1 MCPNCFSNLVNEN
14 YCTNC
19 NRELIKVNN
28 RILDKELYFNV
39 KNVYE
44 HINNFIENAV
54 VTEKEIDDNMASQAF
69 FNDLNTNKNN
79 KTFILN
85 QIDESLKSVN
95 DFDNSIANFLNDK
108 NALDVLYSMEDIFG
122 DSNKLINSA
131 KYHIDLLINKLNSYK
146 KTIEENNEVVPDE
159 AEIQKIYNQL
169 DDFKESVLV
178 VENEVNNVIHN
189 QESLDL
195 LRYDSKEREHIQNLI
210 KNAYDS
216 YDYIEENIND
226 VLNDENKLSYF
237 SFYDYKYGS
246 IQDKMTDV
254 LQLINNSRE
263 DIGKLVSFIDSVEKN
278 IDNCKNSNDDNLTGR
293 RVDL

>member
-44 HINNFIENAV
+44 RINNFIENAV

-146 KTIEENNEVVPDE
+146 NSI
-159 AEIQKIYNQL
+159 
-169 DDFKESVLV
+169 SV
-178 VENEVNNVIHN
+178 NYC
-189 QESLDL
+189 S
-195 LRYDSKEREHIQNLI
+195 
-210 KNAYDS
+210 
-216 YDYIEENIND
+216 
-226 VLNDENKLSYF
+226 
-237 SFYDYKYGS
+237 
-246 IQDKMTDV
+246 
-254 LQLINNSRE
+254 
-263 DIGKLVSFIDSVEKN
+263 
-278 IDNCKNSNDDNLTGR
+278 
-293 RVDL
+293 